1 MIRKIIAVVLSIML
15 CSYSFIIS
23 PNNIFADDD
32 DACEYG
38 DDKNAYY
45 DCLKE
50 RREKLD
56 KEIEEASKNKN
67 ESIALANKYAE
78 SIDELKGQIDVLV
91 PQIEELEVKIELL
104 EDSIEE
110 NEKKVEELKNRIL
123 KRMKSAQ
130 ATMHFN
136 PYLDFILGS
145 NGFADMLRRS
155 YGVEA
160 ITQKEENDRNVLID
174 ILNQLEADKKECSI
188 AKDELDRK
196 KEDLEAKKQEAEIK
210 QEYFNKIANDI
221 QKQIDEL
228 QNEQA
233 MYDMK
238 IDYIDW
244 NLEDLLEWDVQ
255 NGFMHPVPGA
265 SISAGIPY
273 YPASFGGG
281 MHIGI
286 DYAAGYGTSILSPA
300 DGVIIASVN
309 ACENDRGYHLGDTC
323 GYVEGKGMAAGGN
336 QIRMMFS
343 VNGYM
348 YGLIGFHMLYGSVHS
363 EGAIK
368 AGTIIGQVGS
378 SGNSTGAHCHIEL
391 FYLGKGDPKDIP
403 NYLGKGYTVGFNLGY
418 NLSSLCSNKGSAP
431 CRLDGRDFFGYSN
444 VTPYSYLIG

>member
-1 MIRKIIAVVLSIML
+1 MIRKIIAVVLTIML

-32 DACEYG
+32 DACEYDG
-38 DDKNAYY
+38 DKEAYS
-45 DCLKE
+45 DCLE
-50 RREKLD
+50 EKRNKLKD
-56 KEIEEASKNKN
+56 EIAAAEGSLEENQ
-67 ESIALANKYAE
+67 ALANKYGE

-160 ITQKEENDRNVLID
+160 ITQKEENDRNILID

-210 QEYFNKIANDI
+210 QEYFNRIVAETREAILALQEQQVNVQMQISAIVYDI
-221 QKQIDEL
+221 EEL
-228 QNEQA
+228 
-233 MYDMK
+233 
-238 IDYIDW
+238 
-244 NLEDLLEWDVQ
+244 LTWDVQ
-255 NGFMHPVPGA
+255 NGFIHPV
-265 SISAGIPY
+265 AGSTITAAIPY
-273 YPASFGGG
+273 YYGTTD
-281 MHIGI
+281 MHIGV
-286 DYAAGYGTSILSPA
+286 DYAAHDGTPILSPA
-300 DGVIIASVN
+300 DGVVIASVN
-309 ACENDRGYHLGDTC
+309 ACELDTGSHLGDKC

-348 YGLIGFHMLYGSVHS
+348 YGLIGFHMKYNSVHS
-363 EGAIK
+363 EGAVK
-368 AGTIIGQVGS
+368 AGTVIGRVGS
-378 SGNSTGAHCHIEL
+378 SGNSTGPHCHIEL
-391 FYLGKGDPKDIP
+391 FYLGQGDPEDIP
-403 NYLGKGYTVGFNLGY
+403 YYLGKGYTVGFNLGY
-418 NLSSLCSNKGSAP
+418 NLSSLCYEKGSAP

-444 VTPYSYLIG
+444 VTPYDYLIG